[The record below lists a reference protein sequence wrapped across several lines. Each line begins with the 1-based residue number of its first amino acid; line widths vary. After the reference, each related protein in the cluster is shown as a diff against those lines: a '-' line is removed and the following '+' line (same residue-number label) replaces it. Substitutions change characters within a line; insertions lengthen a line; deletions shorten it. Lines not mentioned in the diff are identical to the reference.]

1 MMSDLNQH
9 PIIKKYTEFNAY
21 GRLVGMS
28 FNITQPGIVDYSLT
42 VEHHHLAT
50 PKAAHG
56 GLIAGFLDAVVGV
69 GALSVVCEEGMI
81 VSTVEMKVSYFEPI
95 LLGDRILGT
104 SKLMKRGKRILF
116 VEGEVRNQHGVI
128 VAKASATMNA
138 YPAPIKSE

>member
-1 MMSDLNQH
+1 MMIDLNQH
-9 PIIKKYTEFNAY
+9 PIIQKYIEFNAY

-28 FNITQPGIVDYSLT
+28 FNITQPGIVDYSFT
-42 VEHHHLAT
+42 VQQEHLAT

-69 GALSVVCEEGMI
+69 GALSAVCEDGMI

-95 LLGDRILGT
+95 LLGDQILGT

-116 VEGEVRNQHGVI
+116 MEGEVRNQHGVL
-128 VAKASATMNA
+128 VAKASATLNA
-138 YPAPIKSE
+138 YPAPIVSE

>member
-9 PIIKKYTEFNAY
+9 PIIQKYNEFNAY

-28 FNITQPGIVDYSLT
+28 FNITQPGIVEYSLT
-42 VEHHHLAT
+42 IQPEHLAT

-69 GALSVVCEEGMI
+69 GALSAVCEEGMI

-95 LLGDRILGT
+95 LLGDRIHGT
-104 SKLMKRGKRILF
+104 SKLLKRGKRLLF
-116 VEGEVRNQHGVI
+116 VEGEALNQHGVL
-128 VAKASATMNA
+128 VAKASATLNA
-138 YPAPIKSE
+138 YPAPLKSE

>member
-1 MMSDLNQH
+1 MSGLNHH
-9 PIIKKYTEFNAY
+9 PVIQKYIEFNAY

-28 FNITQPGIVDYSLT
+28 FNITQPGIVDYSMN
-42 VEHHHLAT
+42 VRPEHLAT

-69 GALSVVCEEGMI
+69 GALSAVCEEGMV

-95 LLGDRILGT
+95 LLGDQLQGI

-116 VEGEVRNQHGVI
+116 MEGEVYNQHGVL
-128 VAKASATMNA
+128 VAKATATMNA
-138 YPAPIKSE
+138 YPAPMISE

>member
-9 PIIKKYTEFNAY
+9 PIIQKYVEFNEF

-42 VEHHHLAT
+42 VQREHLAT

-95 LLGDRILGT
+95 LLGDRIIGT

-116 VEGEVRNQHGVI
+116 VEGEVRNQHGDL